1 MVSNAQ
7 KTLGGTGQGPDA
19 EGAIE
24 TSFGGRT
31 ISEEIPDFAAPPR
44 DGCACS
50 TVCGACMG
58 NYTQRNLPPQAAIF
72 GPFRPIPAPPSWI
85 LRLPGPRVGPPGR
98 LTARPRSSPAP

>member
-31 ISEEIPDFAAPPR
+31 ISEEIPDFAAPSR

-50 TVCGACMG
+50 TVCGACIG
-58 NYTQRNLPPQAAIF
+58 KDTQPVFTLQPHVLRPLRPKARRRIAGCLSTPGATPPTIGG
-72 GPFRPIPAPPSWI
+72 GPTGRPPYP
-85 LRLPGPRVGPPGR
+85 
-98 LTARPRSSPAP
+98 